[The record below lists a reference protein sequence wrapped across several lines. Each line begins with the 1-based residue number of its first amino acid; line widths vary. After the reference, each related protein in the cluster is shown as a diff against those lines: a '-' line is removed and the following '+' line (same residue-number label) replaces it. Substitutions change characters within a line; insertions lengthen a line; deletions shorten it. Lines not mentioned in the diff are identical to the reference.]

1 MACMENIL
9 SYCQVALWT
18 GYIWRCISLHTVRHF
33 KTSHSWGGDIVVANK
48 LIRQKTLEN
57 LQALKTIFASSLTRN
72 WGDQQQNYYR
82 EKLIFYRRLFS
93 LVKSL
98 TTLISFDQETVIV
111 FLVQEFKS
119 TKNTSLILLVDKNAN
134 CGLCWGKE
142 GKIY

>member
-33 KTSHSWGGDIVVANK
+33 KTSHSWGGDIVVAKK
-48 LIRQKTLEN
+48 LILQKALEN

-98 TTLISFDQETVIV
+98 TTLILWPRNCNCFFFGSRIQ
-111 FLVQEFKS
+111 KY
-119 TKNTSLILLVDKNAN
+119 KNTSLILLVDKNAN